1 MTVYMPVMGVGRGVK
16 AHLVFEEFRKKDCFL
31 VSSGKKQNSPLL
43 APQERCWKTPLVP
56 PLEKSF

>member
-31 VSSGKKQNSPLL
+31 
-43 APQERCWKTPLVP
+43 
-56 PLEKSF
+56 SFEW